1 MQHVIRRWKGIE
13 LSYPFLQKIF
23 DKNHSFSL
31 KLHLKISKNCTG
43 TPWFQD
49 VRLGNARF
57 KIYVFPK
64 NTACVGLKTP
74 KAALTDVC
82 LLLILSK
89 TCLSRPKWP
98 LFRRTTSI
106 FRRIRQL
113 SSRVFSPN
121 LSSVPWENFELR
133 MALRGAKKWSSA
145 WFPSNARRTS
155 QLLTK
160 DECMSVKIYVYF
172 VKVFYVLFVDRI
184 LDVCFRIFDSLLSV
198 YSFVCR

>member
-1 MQHVIRRWKGIE
+1 
-13 LSYPFLQKIF
+13 
-23 DKNHSFSL
+23 
-31 KLHLKISKNCTG
+31 
-43 TPWFQD
+43 
-49 VRLGNARF
+49 
-57 KIYVFPK
+57 
-64 NTACVGLKTP
+64 
-74 KAALTDVC
+74 
-82 LLLILSK
+82 
-89 TCLSRPKWP
+89 

-121 LSSVPWENFELR
+121 LSSVPWENLELR

-172 VKVFYVLFVDRI
+172 VKVFYVFFVDRI

-198 YSFVCR
+198 YSFVCRKKCQFHYGVIFTQNSCAHGLHTWQSDSRLSQFLGKNRPSFKRNLFVIRLYS